1 MGVAVG
7 LKIALTGSV
16 RPSSAVVVVLALSSI
31 PSSADADPKKR
42 QARVD
47 VERVL
52 SDHKLP
58 DPAPVRRFF
67 RTEGAERS
75 RVRAS
80 LDEHERAQVETAT
93 IDRRFRD
100 ALSGEMTYGK
110 IQYPSEDGLMIP
122 AYVFG
127 PKNNAKK
134 HPVVILPHGGYHWHF
149 DYGNID
155 HVRDLVKQGW
165 VVVAPEY
172 RGSTGYGRAHHDAID
187 YGGQEVE
194 DCTSA
199 LDFLETNLPGWADTS
214 RAAML
219 GWSHGGFISLHAV
232 IRKPKLRAAAAH
244 VPVSDLGVR
253 MLTHMAPPMDLQD
266 LFAAESAFKGT
277 FADNPG
283 PYIERSVTT
292 HADKLQ
298 VPVLVHAATE
308 DTDVFPAEVAS
319 LNVAMQ
325 RAGKHE
331 AGLYRQEWFPGGHSF
346 SRERTQVAARSWD
359 ETLRFLKQH
368 LKKRSPPRHT
378 RPARRTAPRPARTAA
393 ARRAR

>member
-1 MGVAVG
+1 M
-7 LKIALTGSV
+7 
-16 RPSSAVVVVLALSSI
+16 RPFTAVVALLGLSLVDG
-31 PSSADADPKKR
+31 SASAGRNRP
-42 QARVD
+42 AVD

-58 DPAPVRRFF
+58 VSAPVRRFF
-67 RTEGAERS
+67 EASGADRS
-75 RVRAS
+75 RVRDT
-80 LDEHERAQVETAT
+80 LDEHERDQVETAT

-100 ALSGEMTYGK
+100 ATDGEMTYGK
-110 IQYPSEDGLMIP
+110 VQYPSEDGLMIP
-122 AYVFG
+122 AYIFG
-127 PKNNAKK
+127 PKDATKK

-155 HVRDLVKQGW
+155 HVRSLVKQGW
-165 VVVAPEY
+165 IVVAPEY

-194 DCTSA
+194 DCTAA
-199 LDFLETNLPGWADTS
+199 LQFLQEHLPGYADTR

-232 IRKPKLRAAAAH
+232 IRNPKLRAAAAH

-266 LFAAESAFKGT
+266 LFAAESAFNGT
-277 FADNPG
+277 YADNPG
-283 PYIERSVTT
+283 PYIHRSVTT
-292 HADKLQ
+292 HADKLE

-308 DTDVFPAEVAS
+308 DKDVFPAEVAA

-325 RAGKHE
+325 RAGKKDS
-331 AGLYRQEWFPGGHSF
+331 GLYRQEWFPGGHSF
-346 SRERTQVAARSWD
+346 SRERTAVAEHSWN
-359 ETLRFLKQH
+359 ETLKCLTQH
-368 LKKRSPPRHT
+368 HKKRPPSRSG
-378 RPARRTAPRPARTAA
+378 RPAKRAAPRPARTRA
-393 ARRAR
+393 AR

>member
-1 MGVAVG
+1 M
-7 LKIALTGSV
+7 
-16 RPSSAVVVVLALSSI
+16 RPFTAVVLLLASSSVASSVHATPGKQPVDVQRVLA
-31 PSSADADPKKR
+31 
-42 QARVD
+42 
-47 VERVL
+47 
-52 SDHKLP
+52 DHKLP
-58 DPAPVRRFF
+58 VSAPVRRFL
-67 RTEGAERS
+67 EASGADRS
-75 RVRAS
+75 RVRAG
-80 LDEHERAQVETAT
+80 LDEHERGQIETAA
-93 IDRRFRD
+93 IDLRFRE
-100 ALSGEMTYGK
+100 ALSGEMVYEK
-110 IQYPSEDGLMIP
+110 VQYPSEDGMMIP

-127 PKNNAKK
+127 PKDAKK

-155 HVRDLVKQGW
+155 HVRSLVKQGW

-199 LDFLETNLPGWADTS
+199 LKFLKAKLPRWADTS

-219 GWSHGGFISLHAV
+219 GWSHGGFISLHAA
-232 IRKPKLRAAAAH
+232 IRNPKIRAAAAH

-266 LFAAESAFKGT
+266 LFAAESAFNGT

-283 PYIERSVTT
+283 PYIDRSVTT
-292 HADKLQ
+292 HADKLE

-308 DTDVFPAEVAS
+308 DTDVFPAEVAA
-319 LNVAMQ
+319 LNVAMH
-325 RAGKHE
+325 RAGKKQ

-346 SRERTQVAARSWD
+346 SRERTQVAERSWD
-359 ETLRFLKQH
+359 ETLKFLNQH
-368 LKKRSPPRHT
+368 LKKRPSS
-378 RPARRTAPRPARTAA
+378 RTARPKRSGPRPARTARTRA
-393 ARRAR
+393 AR